1 MTNQTLSIAES
12 LWLLRKIRRPIN
24 SNGLTN
30 PSGLEDLPDRFIL
43 GELESGSFQRDV
55 EGWSATYQTEPF
67 RLDLAYSK
75 GRLHPTA
82 KVDGAF
88 VGGGAIS
95 ASDSAR
101 MFAGCKEAID
111 REAKRWFESRY
122 SVVYSCGHLDKEI
135 GSTCYVPDGF
145 AVSILLPFPFFE
157 HQVTNLL
164 RMLRAVREGRMIH
177 VSAHL
182 RRGLF
187 VTNFRE
193 HFRHDIELTEQ
204 SLLARDCSQGFI
216 PIERPQ
222 WEGPSEDRALT
233 ARRIGY
239 TLIIDAFLADLNYLL
254 GLLVEHGLADC
265 GASSD
270 LFPNI
275 VDTILLLFSSTVA
288 CFSPDNSKRRILH
301 FRGVERSNDLLR
313 RSGIQTSNVEM
324 KLRSLEANV
333 WMVLEEHFKWKRPL
347 ARSRA
352 NRVDEVPH

>member
-1 MTNQTLSIAES
+1 VSA
-12 LWLLRKIRRPIN
+12 R
-24 SNGLTN
+24 
-30 PSGLEDLPDRFIL
+30 SGEIH
-43 GELESGSFQRDV
+43 
-55 EGWSATYQTEPF
+55 
-67 RLDLAYSK
+67 SK

-82 KVDGAF
+82 EVHGAF
-88 VGGGAIS
+88 VGGGTIS
-95 ASDSAR
+95 VPDSAR

-135 GSTCYVPDGF
+135 GSICYVPDGF
-145 AVSILLPFPFFE
+145 AVSILLPFPFSE

-177 VSAHL
+177 FSAHL

-216 PIERPQ
+216 PTERPQ
-222 WEGPSEDRALT
+222 WEGRSQDRALT

-254 GLLVEHGLADC
+254 GLLVEHGLANCD
-265 GASSD
+265 ASSD
-270 LFPNI
+270 VFPNI
-275 VDTILLLFSSTVA
+275 VDTILLPFGSAVA
-288 CFSPDNSKRRILH
+288 CFSPDNSKRRVLH
-301 FRGVERSNDLLR
+301 FEDIERANDLLPG
-313 RSGIQTSNVEM
+313 SGIWTSNVEM
-324 KLRSLEANV
+324 NLRSLEKNV
-333 WMVLEEHFKWKRPL
+333 RMFLEEHVKWKQIFG
-347 ARSRA
+347 S
-352 NRVDEVPH
+352 E